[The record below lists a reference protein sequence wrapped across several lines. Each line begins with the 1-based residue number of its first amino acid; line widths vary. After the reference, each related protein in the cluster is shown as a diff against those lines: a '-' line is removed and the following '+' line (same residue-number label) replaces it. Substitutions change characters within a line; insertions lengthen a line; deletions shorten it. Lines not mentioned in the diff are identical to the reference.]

1 MKRTGMLLTLLAST
15 ILVFVVACG
24 GKHEAPQVQR
34 ERTVVVPAPQPAPPP
49 APGQVVSR
57 ETVTTEVVRDRTT
70 PAEMARGVTQETR
83 ELIAQQPPPP
93 LRQEAMTMPPS
104 SAYVWVP
111 GYWTW
116 NNGWQWTA
124 GHWELPPQRMTTW
137 VPGQWVPQGQNWVW
151 RPGLW
156 Q

>member
-15 ILVFVVACG
+15 TLVFVVACG
-24 GKHEAPQVQR
+24 GTHEAPQVQR
-34 ERTVVVPAPQPAPPP
+34 ERTVVVPAPQPVPPP

-57 ETVTTEVVRDRTT
+57 ETVTTAVVRDRTT
-70 PAEMARGVTQETR
+70 PAEMAREITQEAR

-104 SAYVWVP
+104 SVYVWVP

-137 VPGQWVPQGQNWVW
+137 VPGEWMARGQYWIW
-151 RPGLW
+151 RPGHW